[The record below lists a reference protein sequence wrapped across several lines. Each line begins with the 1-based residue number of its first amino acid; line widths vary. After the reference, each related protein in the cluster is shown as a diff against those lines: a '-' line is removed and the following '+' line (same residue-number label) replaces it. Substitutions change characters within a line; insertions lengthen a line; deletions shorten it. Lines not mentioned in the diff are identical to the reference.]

1 MYVKRGFFSCCQHN
15 KLIRAYEGFFFSSVR
30 SYQDTAEQDKAGLM
44 KSKAK
49 GKKGKGKGKGKGKR
63 PEFRCTDL
71 WFDMYSSVEL
81 EFVICFFV
89 FVSSELSFNIPKVRY
104 TLGSLVFVEVGCSFQ
119 VLLLLVVYAD
129 PWLPGTNRLYAWTNH
144 LPHLLTT

>member
-1 MYVKRGFFSCCQHN
+1 MKALFFLRSFEPRHC
-15 KLIRAYEGFFFSSVR
+15 RARQGRLDE
-30 SYQDTAEQDKAGLM
+30 
-44 KSKAK
+44 SKAK

-71 WFDMYSSVEL
+71 WFDMYSSAEL

-89 FVSSELSFNIPKVRY
+89 FCVCVCELRAVVQHTLPTSIH
-104 TLGSLVFVEVGCSFQ
+104 TLGSLVFVEVGCSVQ
-119 VLLLLVVYAD
+119 VLLLVVVYAD

-144 LPHLLTT
+144 VPHYLRTLQCPK

>member
-1 MYVKRGFFSCCQHN
+1 M
-15 KLIRAYEGFFFSSVR
+15 IRAYEGFFSLCSFVPR
-30 SYQDTAEQDKAGLM
+30 HCRARQGRLDE
-44 KSKAK
+44 SKAK
-49 GKKGKGKGKGKGKR
+49 GKREKAKAKGKGKR

-71 WFDMYSSVEL
+71 WFDMYSSAKL

-104 TLGSLVFVEVGCSFQ
+104 TLGSLVFVEVGCSVQ

-144 LPHLLTT
+144 YNLTYYYLRTLQYPK

>member
-1 MYVKRGFFSCCQHN
+1 MPTKALFF
-15 KLIRAYEGFFFSSVR
+15 SVR

-44 KSKAK
+44 KAK
-49 GKKGKGKGKGKGKR
+49 QKEKKGKGKGKR

-71 WFDMYSSVEL
+71 WFDMYSSAEL
-81 EFVICFFV
+81 EFVICFFAFV
-89 FVSSELSFNIPKVRY
+89 FVCVCELRAVVQHTLPTSIH
-104 TLGSLVFVEVGCSFQ
+104 TLGSLVFVEVGCSVQ
-119 VLLLLVVYAD
+119 VLLLVVVYAD